1 MTLTPDANALLFAPP
16 QKAMAPRLAAW
27 ALNVLFPP
35 HCVACHKAVEPP
47 SNTVLCRACAERI
60 HWIGDDRCCRC
71 GDRVGAGSGV
81 VKDCPSCRT
90 HPPAFVERSCALGK
104 FGEGPLRD
112 LVLTLKFG
120 RKLHIAK
127 PLARL
132 LAARIRSTGLQADT
146 QNLVLVPVPL
156 TSEHALRAG
165 WNHAEEI
172 ANCVAMELKA
182 HVESRLLRKIRS
194 TPPQATLKRMAR
206 RSNLKGAF
214 ACETRLAERHKG
226 ATVILIDD
234 VITTGTTIS
243 ECARTLSAA
252 NFPTIR
258 AAALARA

>member
-1 MTLTPDANALLFAPP
+1 MTLTPDADTLLFAPP
-16 QKAMAPRLAAW
+16 RKAMASRLAAW

-35 HCVACHKAVEPP
+35 HCVACHAAVEPP

-60 HWIGDDRCCRC
+60 QWIGDDRCSRC

-81 VKDCPSCRT
+81 VNDCPSCRT

-120 RKLHIAK
+120 RKLHIAR

-132 LAARIRSTGLQADT
+132 LAARLRRTGLLADAP
-146 QNLVLVPVPL
+146 NLVLAPVPL

-172 ANCVAMELKA
+172 ANCMAVELN
-182 HVESRLLRKIRS
+182 VRVVPGLLKKIRS
-194 TPPQATLKRMAR
+194 TAPQATLKRMAR
-206 RSNLKGAF
+206 RVNLKGAF
-214 ACETRLAERHKG
+214 ACESRLAERHKG

-234 VITTGTTIS
+234 VITTGSTIS
-243 ECARTLSAA
+243 ECARTLSEAQ
-252 NFPTIR
+252 FSTVR
-258 AAALARA
+258 AAAIARA